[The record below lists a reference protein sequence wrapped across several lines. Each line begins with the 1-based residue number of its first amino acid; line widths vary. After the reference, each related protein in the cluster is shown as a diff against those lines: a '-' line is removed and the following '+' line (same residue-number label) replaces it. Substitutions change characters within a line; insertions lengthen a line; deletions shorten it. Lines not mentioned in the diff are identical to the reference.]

1 MQRDLY
7 YKSSNKVTPVGLI
20 VLLLATFVVGSLL
33 SFAYLYAVQ
42 AVKVIYFRILFVVVL
57 GVLSG
62 VIGALICKLTKVRN
76 RALAIIVSIIGVVA
90 FNYVKWAAFIHLIA
104 EEYSA
109 DFGSRLQS
117 LPELLLNPI
126 QLIAKISLLNESGTW
141 VINNSSEAVR
151 GVPLAGVWIVEFLII
166 MIAHLF
172 FIDEKVSKPFIEKDN
187 AWAEE
192 LKQTFYFREFVGTS
206 HASSIERDPYI
217 LLDNVEDG
225 PISTGMFLEGD
236 LFVSSDKSENYL
248 RIKHVTV
255 TNAARSKRTER
266 KIVNYLSVSK
276 DFVDRLIDKA
286 SPQI

>member
-7 YKSSNKVTPVGLI
+7 YKSSNNVTPVGLI

-42 AVKVIYFRILFVVVL
+42 AVKMIYFRILLLSL

-255 TNAARSKRTER
+255 TNRRATTT
-266 KIVNYLSVSK
+266 KIVNYLPSA
-276 DFVDRLIDKA
+276 RILLTA
-286 SPQI
+286 